1 MGRTVLVADDD
12 LVTQRILRLTL
23 ECAGYQV
30 TAVCDG
36 EETLRALEGWVPDV
50 VVLDVMMPKLD
61 GFSVLRRIRDDPRTA
76 RVPVVLLT
84 ARSSPDD
91 VWRGW
96 QEGVDYYLTK
106 PFDVEE
112 LLRFMDRAVAP
123 GVPQQ
128 ASDPSS
134 ELVAGPVVVVPL
146 DHPVAGPEEMVAGF
160 VDPGAGPEEKVAEP
174 VDPFAG
180 LVDPVAGSV
189 EFAGRHVASAPGPV
203 EPAEPAEASPAS
215 APIPATAMATVL
227 LVDDDASI
235 HKVLRLNLELEGY
248 TVVSAFNGEEA
259 LERLA
264 SSRPDLVLLDVMM
277 PVLDGLEVLRRIREN
292 DATADLPVILLTAR
306 STEEDMWQGWQRG
319 VDYYLT
325 KPFDIEELLRSL
337 ERLLAGLPP
346 FAGP

>member
-1 MGRTVLVADDD
+1 MGRSVLVADDD
-12 LVTQRILRLTL
+12 LVTQKILRLTL

-30 TAVCDG
+30 TAVSDG

-91 VWRGW
+91 LWRGW

-106 PFDVEE
+106 PFDCEE

-128 ASDPSS
+128 VPDPSS
-134 ELVAGPVVVVPL
+134 ELVTGPVDPVVVPL
-146 DHPVAGPEEMVAGF
+146 
-160 VDPGAGPEEKVAEP
+160 
-174 VDPFAG
+174 
-180 LVDPVAGSV
+180 DPVAGSV
-189 EFAGRHVASAPGPV
+189 EAATGPVDAVARPVETAAGPV

-227 LVDDDASI
+227 VVDDDASI

-259 LERLA
+259 LECLA

-306 STEEDMWQGWQRG
+306 STEEDMWEGWQRG

-325 KPFDIEELLRSL
+325 KPFDIEELLRSMD
-337 ERLLAGLPP
+337 RLLSGLPP
-346 FAGP
+346 VAGP